1 MKNFNKI
8 ISVIILLIFSCLFNF
23 AFADTSSNSTSPSPT
38 PNPQCPSV
46 FETINCYFNSD
57 PTHLLYQTNPWS
69 ILYYYGRTSTKVLGD
84 TLLGQFQSA
93 GEYLDSVEFAYSVS
107 KCNNFLQ
114 YLPTPLIVQF
124 AGNLVYRN
132 GPEDDNAAIYEFD
145 PCIELRWTYFPWNP
159 WLETT
164 FGFAEGV
171 SYATRVPGI
180 EVHSATD
187 DPDLVDNDGHFLNYL
202 MFETTFALPKYP
214 QWQFVVRVHHR
225 SGCYGLYGVSNA
237 GSNVLGIGVRYLF

>member
-1 MKNFNKI
+1 MKKLNKI
-8 ISVIILLIFSCLFNF
+8 IILFIFSFLFHST
-23 AFADTSSNSTSPSPT
+23 FADTNSTINTNVNAPPSPAPT
-38 PNPQCPSV
+38 YQNNNIFQ
-46 FETINCYFNSD
+46 TINCYFNSD
-57 PTHLLYQTNPWS
+57 PTHLLYQTDPWS

-93 GEYLDSVEFAYSVS
+93 GEYLDSIEFAYSVS

-145 PCIELRWTYFPWNP
+145 PVLELRWTYFPWNP

-164 FGFAEGV
+164 FGFGEGV

-180 EVHSATD
+180 EVNSAANGF
-187 DPDLVDNDGHFLNYL
+187 VDNDGHFLNYL

-214 QWQFVVRVHHR
+214 QWQFVIRVHHR

-237 GSNVLGIGVRYLF
+237 GSNVLGVGVRYLF